1 MDCLAALACWCHD
14 LENLSD
20 VCPTSLHHD
29 VRCCACKAT
38 VPFASHFLQL
48 VPLSIRVQYQ
58 KLTRNSSIWSHVEQ
72 KGMPRSCPARKT
84 WEFQTIFTGRGGG
97 SQCLVTTI
105 VSTSRCNDRRRTAV
119 GDHIL
124 KQRIVLTPVERREA
138 KGQPTKRTRWVLQ
151 YHPTVSIATIPRLH
165 RILSSKRVF
174 FSSLAIRPP
183 SHTNSRRHRRS
194 GASQGGSMQV
204 YGYRQSFDFRTF
216 SNHDGRWGVPL

>member
-1 MDCLAALACWCHD
+1 MSNKK
-14 LENLSD
+14 E
-20 VCPTSLHHD
+20 CPD
-29 VRCCACKAT
+29 R
-38 VPFASHFLQL
+38 VPHG
-48 VPLSIRVQYQ
+48 
-58 KLTRNSSIWSHVEQ
+58 KL
-72 KGMPRSCPARKT
+72 RSFRP
-84 WEFQTIFTGRGGG
+84 FFTGTNRAV
-97 SQCLVTTI
+97 SALSLTTI
-105 VSTSRCNDRRRTAV
+105 VSTSRGNDRRRTAI